1 MKNKLRYFFSFLA
14 FTILLTS
21 CDKEYST
28 EYGKTLAGTNSGT
41 AVYIY
46 TGTGTGNCLTPNI
59 KGTYSAGAA
68 TTINNIVTLQVTVVT
83 PGTFVISTA
92 TINGITF
99 KGSGSFSTT
108 GVQNVSLF
116 ASGTPVARGTFSYI
130 AGSNGCAFNIVF
142 TTGNVNTTSVFT
154 FPEAPN
160 ACTLVTING
169 AYNAGAALTSA
180 NTIEGIHVNVTKIGT
195 YYISTL
201 PNNGITFTGSGTF
214 TATGLQTITL
224 NGGGT
229 PVTSG
234 AFTYSPGNN
243 GCLFTITV
251 LPAGPVLSDY
261 IKCKIDG
268 VSKTFAYN
276 VSFTETNTAAQPPVP
291 ASNTVDITGSVSAVS
306 NENME
311 LSPIKTGTS
320 ISTAD
325 VFNPNS
331 FTSGK
336 AYLISYRD
344 ASLANWNAVSG
355 VSFTPFNITVTSKTT
370 TRIQG
375 TFSGTL
381 SDTGA
386 AGGNTKI
393 VTEGTFSV
401 PVK

>member
-1 MKNKLRYFFSFLA
+1 MKNKLLSILCFFA

-28 EYGKTLAGTNSGT
+28 EYGKTFTGTNSGT
-41 AVYIY
+41 AVYSY

-59 KGTYSAGAA
+59 KGNYSAGAV
-68 TTINNIVTLQVTVVT
+68 TTIANTVTLQVTVAT
-83 PGTFVISTA
+83 AGTFVISTA
-92 TINGITF
+92 TINGLTF

-108 GVQNVSLF
+108 GVQNVSLL
-116 ASGTPVARGTFSYI
+116 ASGTPVVGGTFSYI
-130 AGSNGCAFNIVF
+130 PGSNGCAFNIVF
-142 TTGNVNTTSVFT
+142 TTGIVNTTSVFT
-154 FPEAPN
+154 FPDAPN
-160 ACTLVTING
+160 TCNLITVNG
-169 AYNAGAALTSA
+169 AYNAGAALTSD
-180 NTIEGIHVNVTKIGT
+180 NTVEGIQVNVTKVGT
-195 YYISTL
+195 YFLSTL

-224 NGGGT
+224 TGGGT

-243 GCLFTITV
+243 GCSFTTTV
-251 LPAGPVLSDY
+251 LPADQVTTDY
-261 IKCKIDG
+261 VKCKIDG
-268 VSKTFAYN
+268 VSKTFGYA
-276 VSFTETNTAAQPPVP
+276 VSFTETVTAAMPPVP
-291 ASNTVDITGSVSAVS
+291 ASAKLDITGNVSAVS
-306 NENME
+306 NENIG
-311 LSPIKTGTS
+311 LSLIKTGTS
-320 ISTAD
+320 IAAAD

-336 AYLISYRD
+336 AYLVSYKD
-344 ASLANWNAVSG
+344 ASLASWNAVSG
-355 VSFTPFNITVTSKTT
+355 VSFTPFTITVNSKTS
-370 TRIQG
+370 TRIKG

-393 VTEGTFSV
+393 ITEGTFSV